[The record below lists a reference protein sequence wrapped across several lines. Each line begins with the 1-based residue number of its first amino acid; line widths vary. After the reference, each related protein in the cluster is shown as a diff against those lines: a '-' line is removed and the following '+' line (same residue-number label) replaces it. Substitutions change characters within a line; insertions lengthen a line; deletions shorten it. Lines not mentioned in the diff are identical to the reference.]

1 MENKSVDQ
9 RIHLIF
15 KQIRKQYD
23 KKHTINKL
31 AMNPNDRKK
40 YIYTITLIYNGAPNI
55 KVISDNDKDLYELI
69 YKMFLEQELLQE
81 IKCESKEDYEKQNYI
96 EIKYNK
102 RRKTE
107 NYDAVLYIAREEK

>member
-23 KKHTINKL
+23 KKHTITKL

-55 KVISDNDKDLYELI
+55 KVISENDKDLYELI
-69 YKMFLEQELLQE
+69 YKMFLEHELIQE
-81 IKCESKEDYEKQNYI
+81 IKCESKDDNVKQNYI
-96 EIKYNK
+96 EIKYK
-102 RRKTE
+102 KHRKTD
-107 NYDAVLYIAREEK
+107 NYDAVLYIVREEQ